1 MPLLLLPFAAAAL
14 ASGPQQKTPEEDKV
28 HLISAQ
34 SAQLIEKDG
43 ENYRKVVGPAKF
55 LHNNTYLLCDTALWN
70 VTTNII
76 DAVGHVRIIQDR
88 TQLSSETLQ
97 YVVDDN
103 MAKFRGSLVQLE
115 DKDNNILRTRYLDY
129 NTKDSVAIFQNG
141 AAMRDKDGQIIES
154 LYGTYDSKAHLF
166 VFNDQVNMY
175 MDTTFVKTSRLEYR
189 SDLSTAYF
197 GFGTDMWQKDQM
209 LSANDGW
216 YDRNQ
221 ELFFFRRKVHLLTQ
235 DQEIW
240 SDTLYYHRQVN
251 DVEMLGNVEIMDT
264 TRNVFGLAGRFEY
277 TDSLSQ
283 VRMTREPAVISIS
296 KQKERLDTVYVGA
309 DLLLSR
315 AIRRCDIP
323 AEWEKAAERR
333 LSDISG
339 DPVMEYRKKAAEE
352 AARLAAEAEKKDPAR
367 QAQENAR
374 KLQEKNKASAP
385 PEEEVPEEESEEE
398 EPELQ
403 PQDSAEVVKA
413 PVDTTPPAPDTSKV
427 NFLWGSKRVR
437 LFRRDMQMSGDS
449 LVYTDL
455 DSLVRLFQDPIFYNE
470 GNRQYTADSIY
481 MVIKDRKMQRA
492 HLLSNAFIT
501 IEEAPQTY
509 DQIRGTEVVAYFD
522 TTSALTRFDALG
534 GAASLFY
541 LEENG
546 ALATVNKVETKMIY
560 ATFKGGQI
568 ERIHYYDNPK
578 NDGYPTVQVSD
589 EDKTLKGFRWEP
601 ERRPKSPQDITSL
614 KPRASERL
622 SYLAR
627 PHTTFEQT
635 EEYFP
640 GYINKLYRDIAI
652 RDSLQVVREQQRKEQ
667 EALQKE
673 MAAADA
679 LKTPADTL
687 NNTATDTLVTPADS
701 LVAPSDTLVAPTDTL
716 EVPADTVATPTDTL
730 KNLTDTLLTPRP
742 DTPKNLPDS
751 LQTVTDRVKPEAH
764 EPTPEEIR
772 AAEKAAIQAAKD
784 AEKARLKAEKDRI
797 KAEKAAAKEAKDA
810 EKAAIQAAKDA
821 ERQARWEELNRI
833 DAEKRAAKE
842 QKRLEKERARKLK
855 ALQKLEKKAQ
865 KEKARFEK
873 YLKREQEKAARKA
886 QKAAEREARK
896 TQKSQD
902 AI

>member
-1 MPLLLLPFAAAAL
+1 MNPTRSHKWLVPLLLLPFAAAAL
-14 ASGPQQKTPEEDKV
+14 AYEPQQKTQEEDKV

-43 ENYRKVVGPAKF
+43 QNYRKVVGPAKF

-115 DKDNNILRTRYLDY
+115 DKDKNTLRTRYLDY

-216 YDRNQ
+216 YDREH
-221 ELFFFRRKVHLLTQ
+221 ELFFFRRKVHLLTK

-251 DVEMLGNVEIMDT
+251 DVEMLGHVEIMDT

-283 VRMTREPAVISIS
+283 IRMTREPAIISIS
-296 KQKERLDTVYVGA
+296 EEKNRRDTVYVGA
-309 DLLLSR
+309 DLLVSR
-315 AIRRCDIP
+315 AYRRCDIP
-323 AEWEKAAERR
+323 QPWVTDAEKR
-333 LSDISG
+333 LKDISG

-352 AARLAAEAEKKDPAR
+352 AAKKAAEAQKNDPAKM
-367 QAQENAR
+367 AEENAR
-374 KLQEKNKASAP
+374 KAREKNAPAP
-385 PEEEVPEEESEEE
+385 PPPGETLKGKDAAAPEQASSEE
-398 EPELQ
+398 
-403 PQDSAEVVKA
+403 AKA
-413 PVDTTPPAPDTSKV
+413 PVDTTPPPPDTSKV
-427 NFLWGSKRVR
+427 NFLWGSKRVK

-449 LVYTDL
+449 LIYTDL
-455 DSLVRLFQDPIFYNE
+455 DSLVRLYQDPIFYNE
-470 GNRQYTADSIY
+470 GNRQYTSDSIY
-481 MVIKDRKMQRA
+481 MVIKNRQMQRA

-501 IEEAPQTY
+501 IEEAPKTY
-509 DQIRGTEVVAYFD
+509 DQIRGAEVVAYFD
-522 TTSALTRFDALG
+522 STSALTRFDALG
-534 GAASLFY
+534 GAATLFY
-541 LEENG
+541 LEEND

-560 ATFKGGQI
+560 ATFKNGNI

-578 NDGYPTVQVSD
+578 NDGYPTVQLPE

-601 ERRPKSPQDITSL
+601 ERRPQSPLDITTL

-622 SYLAR
+622 SYIAR
-627 PHTTFEQT
+627 PHAAFVQT

-652 RDSLQVVREQQRKEQ
+652 RDSLEVVRQQQRKEQ

-673 MAAADA
+673 LAQAEAQTQTQTEVEAPTEETPQEPVDTLEKQKAEPLVVPVDTLKAQADTLLPA
-679 LKTPADTL
+679 PADTL
-687 NNTATDTLVTPADS
+687 KSIAV
-701 LVAPSDTLVAPTDTL
+701 
-716 EVPADTVATPTDTL
+716 E
-730 KNLTDTLLTPRP
+730 
-742 DTPKNLPDS
+742 
-751 LQTVTDRVKPEAH
+751 PEIH
-764 EPTPEEIR
+764 EPTPEELKQAEKAR
-772 AAEKAAIQAAKD
+772 LKQEKERLKAQQAAEKAARDAEKAAIKAAKD
-784 AEKARLKAEKDRI
+784 AEK
-797 KAEKAAAKEAKDA
+797 
-810 EKAAIQAAKDA
+810 
-821 ERQARWEELNRI
+821 QARWEELNRI

-865 KEKARFEK
+865 KERARFEK
-873 YLKREQEKAARKA
+873 YLQREQEKAARKA
-886 QKAAEREARK
+886 QREAEKTARK
-896 TQKSQD
+896 KQTQDQ
-902 AI
+902 I